1 MKVTVDNI
9 FSITCYYERWKRLVA
24 CDWETLIYEHGDYLK
39 CRYCSQS
46 NVCDRELNK
55 IVR

>member
-1 MKVTVDNI
+1 MKVTVDRI
-9 FSITCYYERWKRLVA
+9 FIMTRSYERYKKLVA

-39 CRYCSQS
+39 CRNCPQR
-46 NVCDRELNK
+46 NICDRDYYK

>member
-39 CRYCSQS
+39 CRHCSQS
-46 NVCDRELNK
+46 NICDRELNK

>member
-1 MKVTVDNI
+1 MKVTVDRI
-9 FSITCYYERWKRLVA
+9 FIMTRSYERYKKLVA

-39 CRYCSQS
+39 CRHCSQS
-46 NVCDRELNK
+46 HVCDRELNK

>member
-1 MKVTVDNI
+1 MNVTIDHIFNI
-9 FSITCYYERWKRLVA
+9 ACYYKRWKRLVA

-39 CRYCSQS
+39 CRHCSQS
-46 NVCDRELNK
+46 HVCDRELNK

>member
-1 MKVTVDNI
+1 MNVTVDNI
-9 FSITCYYERWKRLVA
+9 FSITCYYKRWKRLVA

-39 CRYCSQS
+39 CRHCSQS
-46 NVCDRELNK
+46 HVCDRELNK